1 MTVLINETL
10 WIMHFYLLSWRLRF
24 CLACDSWRLKGQDSR
39 DPFEVGFFRL
49 KMMLR
54 GSWQRSGNNGSGRNQ
69 WIHDK
74 FLAPKVGVGPALF
87 VWVFQLCFSECSLSR
102 KKWSGTHRDE
112 NLRRKGDEGRRFTCC
127 LCHEW
132 NFHVNP
138 SALVLTG

>member
-1 MTVLINETL
+1 MKPCGLC
-10 WIMHFYLLSWRLRF
+10 MHFYLLSWQLRF

-39 DPFEVGFFRL
+39 DPFEVGFFGL

-74 FLAPKVGVGPALF
+74 FLAPK
-87 VWVFQLCFSECSLSR
+87 LCFSECSLSR

-127 LCHEW
+127 LCHE
-132 NFHVNP
+132 
-138 SALVLTG
+138 